1 MPSAPKPKPPGV
13 GDATSVLPSPPKA
26 LKVTLNGGGP
36 AVAELIDI
44 ANLLT
49 KLNDSQMLSRTR
61 QVSNFFDQSLIQWIN
76 KRNGLVY
83 RNAIVSLI
91 SPSLQLSKP
100 CNDHKELQPP
110 QRGKP
115 SPYFVPALYDDVMLN
130 CLMLADIR
138 VLANFE
144 SPAGLYNPPQFGE
157 RIGAQ
162 VDINPGALPRDPYY
176 ASVLAQVL
184 LFFVIVYFS
193 AFAREAASLDAF
205 PSRGTLFGAFSGSR
219 VTLLVFLV
227 ALWSPVLASLS
238 VAATSRQWPM
248 YLCSIAIIYA
258 VLSAHRVLQQRS
270 YWAPLIN
277 LAQSWQLSVRGRL
290 SHRQT
295 PVAP

>member
-1 MPSAPKPKPPGV
+1 VPG
-13 GDATSVLPSPPKA
+13 PPKA
-26 LKVTLNGGGP
+26 IKITVNGGGP
-36 AVAELIDI
+36 AVVELTDI

-61 QVSNFFDQSLIQWIN
+61 QVSNFFDQSLVQWIN

-83 RNAIVSLI
+83 RNAIVSLT
-91 SPSLQLSKP
+91 SSSLQLSEP

-115 SPYFVPALYDDVMLN
+115 SPSFIPALYDDVMLN
-130 CLMLADIR
+130 CLMLADVR
-138 VLANFE
+138 ALANFE
-144 SPAGLYNPPQFGE
+144 SPMALYNPPQVGE
-157 RIGAQ
+157 RIGPQ

-176 ASVLAQVL
+176 ASVLTQVL

-219 VTLLVFLV
+219 VTLLIFLV
-227 ALWSPVLASLS
+227 VLWSPVLASLS
-238 VAATSRQWPM
+238 VAVTSRQWPM
-248 YLCSIAIIYA
+248 FLCSLAIIYA

-277 LAQSWQLSVRGRL
+277 VAQSWQLSIRKNL
-290 SHRQT
+290 SHHPSRI
-295 PVAP
+295 AP